1 MFKKIVFF
9 TLFCTFGF
17 ASNFDY
23 KLKPQKVSE
32 NIWCFFGKT
41 EVPSKENG
49 GFMANSCYIKAKD
62 SYILIDTGANYN
74 FAKQAY
80 EAMQKI
86 EDLKVSTIIIT
97 HEHDDHWMG
106 NSFYKDRFNSTIYA
120 PKSINENYN
129 ENSKPRIFEI
139 LDKNEMENTKVIKAD
154 VVVSDEKVIN
164 ISDKTIKIIPTKLTA
179 HTKDDL
185 IVYLP
190 DEKVIFT
197 GDIIM
202 NQRVTSNRDGS
213 VIGTLKAIDLINSYD
228 WNTLIAGHGTITD
241 KKATDFTTKYFTLLK
256 TRVLEAIEAG
266 ITADEISK
274 VVTMD
279 DFKDVAMFYELNSR
293 NVFDAFREF
302 EFYDEE

>member
-9 TLFCTFGF
+9 VLFCSFGF

-106 NSFYKDRFNSTIYA
+106 NSFYKDRFNSIIYA

-279 DFKDVAMFYELNSR
+279 DFKDVAMFDELNSR
-293 NVFDAFREF
+293 NVFDAFREL

>member
-274 VVTMD
+274 VVTID
-279 DFKDVAMFYELNSR
+279 DFKDIAMFDELNSR
-293 NVFDAFREF
+293 NVFDAFREL

>member
-49 GFMANSCYIKAKD
+49 GFMANSCYLKAKD

-279 DFKDVAMFYELNSR
+279 DFKDIAMFDELNSR
-293 NVFDAFREF
+293 NVFDAFREL

>member
-62 SYILIDTGANYN
+62 SYILVDTGANYN

-185 IVYLP
+185 IVYLL

-279 DFKDVAMFYELNSR
+279 DFKDIAMFDELNSR
-293 NVFDAFREF
+293 NVFDAFREL

>member
-9 TLFCTFGF
+9 VLFCSFGF

-41 EVPSKENG
+41 EVPSKQNG

-62 SYILIDTGANYN
+62 SYILVDTGANYN

-106 NSFYKDRFNSTIYA
+106 NSFYKDRFNSIIYA

-279 DFKDVAMFYELNSR
+279 DFKDVAMFDELNSR
-293 NVFDAFREF
+293 NVFDAFREL

>member
-106 NSFYKDRFNSTIYA
+106 NSFYKDRFNSIIYA

-213 VIGTLKAIDLINSYD
+213 VVGTLKAIDLINSYD

-279 DFKDVAMFYELNSR
+279 DFKDVAMFDELNSR
-293 NVFDAFREF
+293 NVFDAFREL

>member
-154 VVVSDEKVIN
+154 FVVSDEKVIN

-241 KKATDFTTKYFTLLK
+241 KKATDFTIKYFTLLK

-279 DFKDVAMFYELNSR
+279 DFKDIAMFDELNSR
-293 NVFDAFREF
+293 NVFDAFREL

>member
-9 TLFCTFGF
+9 VLFCSFGF

-106 NSFYKDRFNSTIYA
+106 NSFYKDRFNSIIYA

-179 HTKDDL
+179 HSKDDL

-279 DFKDVAMFYELNSR
+279 DFKDVAMFDELNSR
-293 NVFDAFREF
+293 NVFDAFREL

>member
-9 TLFCTFGF
+9 VLFCSFGF

-74 FAKQAY
+74 FASQAY
-80 EAMQKI
+80 EAMKKI
-86 EDLKVSTIIIT
+86 KDLKVSDIIIT

-106 NSFYKDRFNSTIYA
+106 NSFYKDKFNSKIYA
-120 PKSINENYN
+120 PKSINENYD
-129 ENSKPRIFEI
+129 ESSKPRIFEI
-139 LDKNEMENTKVIKAD
+139 LDSKEMENTKIIKAD
-154 VVVSDEKVIN
+154 VVISEDTKIDVGNKTIN
-164 ISDKTIKIIPTKLTA
+164 IIAVPYKA
-179 HTKDDL
+179 HTSDDL
-185 IVYLP
+185 MVFVN
-190 DEKVIFT
+190 ENKTMFT

-202 NQRVTSNRDGS
+202 NERITSNRDGS
-213 VIGTLKAIDLINSYD
+213 VVGTLKAIDLIKTYPFEN
-228 WNTLIAGHGTITD
+228 LVAGHGINTGKT
-241 KKATDFTTKYFTLLK
+241 ALEHTEKYFTLLK
-256 TRVLEAIEAG
+256 TRVLDAIEDG
-266 ITADEISK
+266 QTASAISK

-279 DFKDVAMFYELNSR
+279 DFKDIAMFDELNSR
-293 NVFDAFREF
+293 NVFDAFTEL
-302 EFYDEE
+302 EFYDED

>member
-197 GDIIM
+197 GDVIM

-279 DFKDVAMFYELNSR
+279 DFKDIAMFDELNSR
-293 NVFDAFREF
+293 NVFDAFREL

>member
-154 VVVSDEKVIN
+154 VVVNDEKVIN

-279 DFKDVAMFYELNSR
+279 DFKDIAMFDELNSR
-293 NVFDAFREF
+293 NVFDAFREL

>member
-9 TLFCTFGF
+9 VLFCSFGF

-62 SYILIDTGANYN
+62 SYILVDTGANYN

-228 WNTLIAGHGTITD
+228 WNSLIAGHGTITD

-279 DFKDVAMFYELNSR
+279 DFKDIAMFDELNSR
-293 NVFDAFREF
+293 NVFDAFREL

>member
-9 TLFCTFGF
+9 VLFCSFGF

-241 KKATDFTTKYFTLLK
+241 KKATDFTIKYFTLLK

-274 VVTMD
+274 VVTMN
-279 DFKDVAMFYELNSR
+279 DFKDIAMFDELNSR
-293 NVFDAFREF
+293 NVFDAFREL

>member
-185 IVYLP
+185 IVYLL

-279 DFKDVAMFYELNSR
+279 DFKDIAMFDELNSR
-293 NVFDAFREF
+293 NVFDAFREL

>member
-9 TLFCTFGF
+9 TLFCSFGF

-62 SYILIDTGANYN
+62 SYILVDTGANYN

-106 NSFYKDRFNSTIYA
+106 NSFYKDRFNSIIYA

-228 WNTLIAGHGTITD
+228 WNSLIAGHGTITD
-241 KKATDFTTKYFTLLK
+241 KKATDYTTKYFTLLK

-279 DFKDVAMFYELNSR
+279 DFKDVAMFDELNSR
-293 NVFDAFREF
+293 NVFDAFREL

>member
-9 TLFCTFGF
+9 VLFCSFGF
-17 ASNFDY
+17 ASSFDY

-213 VIGTLKAIDLINSYD
+213 VVGTLKAIDLINSYD

-279 DFKDVAMFYELNSR
+279 DFKDVAMFDELNSR
-293 NVFDAFREF
+293 NVFDAFREL

>member
-9 TLFCTFGF
+9 VLFCSFGF

-62 SYILIDTGANYN
+62 SYILVDTGANYN

-279 DFKDVAMFYELNSR
+279 DFKDIAMFDELNSR
-293 NVFDAFREF
+293 NVFDAFREL

>member
-154 VVVSDEKVIN
+154 FVVSDEKVIN

-228 WNTLIAGHGTITD
+228 SNTLIAGHGTITD

-279 DFKDVAMFYELNSR
+279 DFKDIAMFDELNSR
-293 NVFDAFREF
+293 NVFDAFREL

>member
-129 ENSKPRIFEI
+129 ENSTPRIFEI

-279 DFKDVAMFYELNSR
+279 DFKDIAMFDELNSR
-293 NVFDAFREF
+293 NVFDAFREL

>member
-9 TLFCTFGF
+9 VLFCSFGF

-154 VVVSDEKVIN
+154 VIVSDEKVIN

-279 DFKDVAMFYELNSR
+279 DFKDIAMFDELNSR
-293 NVFDAFREF
+293 NVFDAFREL

>member
-274 VVTMD
+274 IVTMD
-279 DFKDVAMFYELNSR
+279 DFKDVAMFDELNSR
-293 NVFDAFREF
+293 NVFDAFREL

>member
-9 TLFCTFGF
+9 VLFCSFGF

-202 NQRVTSNRDGS
+202 NQRVRSNTDGS

-279 DFKDVAMFYELNSR
+279 DFKDVAMFDELNSR
-293 NVFDAFREF
+293 NVFDAFREL

>member
-266 ITADEISK
+266 ITADEILK

-279 DFKDVAMFYELNSR
+279 DFKDIAMFDELNSR
-293 NVFDAFREF
+293 NVFDAFREL

>member
-106 NSFYKDRFNSTIYA
+106 NSFYKDRFNSIIYA

-185 IVYLP
+185 IVYLL

-266 ITADEISK
+266 TTADEISK

-279 DFKDVAMFYELNSR
+279 DFKDVAMFGELNSR
-293 NVFDAFREF
+293 NVFDAFREL

>member
-9 TLFCTFGF
+9 VLFCSFGF

-154 VVVSDEKVIN
+154 FVVSDEKVIN

-279 DFKDVAMFYELNSR
+279 DFKDIAMFDELNSR
-293 NVFDAFREF
+293 NVFDAFREL

>member
-164 ISDKTIKIIPTKLTA
+164 ISDKTIKIIPTKLIA

-279 DFKDVAMFYELNSR
+279 DFKDIAMFDELNSR
-293 NVFDAFREF
+293 NVFDAFREL

>member
-62 SYILIDTGANYN
+62 IYILIDTGANYN

-154 VVVSDEKVIN
+154 FVVSDEKVIN

-279 DFKDVAMFYELNSR
+279 DFKDIAMFDELNSR
-293 NVFDAFREF
+293 NVFDAFREL

>member
-9 TLFCTFGF
+9 TLFCSFGF

-62 SYILIDTGANYN
+62 SYILVDTGANYN

-279 DFKDVAMFYELNSR
+279 DFKDVAMFEELNSR
-293 NVFDAFREF
+293 NVFDAFREL

>member
-41 EVPSKENG
+41 EVPSKQNG

-106 NSFYKDRFNSTIYA
+106 NSFYKDRFNSIIYA
-120 PKSINENYN
+120 PKFINENYN

-279 DFKDVAMFYELNSR
+279 DFKDVAMFDELNSR
-293 NVFDAFREF
+293 NVFDAFREL

>member
-9 TLFCTFGF
+9 TLFCSFGF

-106 NSFYKDRFNSTIYA
+106 NSFYKDRFNSIIYA

-256 TRVLEAIEAG
+256 TRVFEAIEAG

-279 DFKDVAMFYELNSR
+279 DFKDVAMFDELNSR
-293 NVFDAFREF
+293 NVFDAFREL

>member
-9 TLFCTFGF
+9 VLFCSFGF

-86 EDLKVSTIIIT
+86 QDLKVSTIIIT

-154 VVVSDEKVIN
+154 VVVSDEKVIS

-190 DEKVIFT
+190 NEKVIFT

-279 DFKDVAMFYELNSR
+279 DFKDIAMFDELNSR
-293 NVFDAFREF
+293 NVFDAFREL

>member
-9 TLFCTFGF
+9 VLFCSFGF

-106 NSFYKDRFNSTIYA
+106 NSFYKDRFNSIIYA

-213 VIGTLKAIDLINSYD
+213 VIGTLKAIGLINYYD

-279 DFKDVAMFYELNSR
+279 DFKDIAMFDELNSR
-293 NVFDAFREF
+293 NVFDAFREL

>member
-120 PKSINENYN
+120 PKSIN

-279 DFKDVAMFYELNSR
+279 DFKDVAMFDELNSR
-293 NVFDAFREF
+293 NVFDAFREL

>member
-9 TLFCTFGF
+9 TLFCSFGF

-106 NSFYKDRFNSTIYA
+106 NSFYKDRFNSIIYA

-279 DFKDVAMFYELNSR
+279 DFKDVAMFDELNSR
-293 NVFDAFREF
+293 NVFDAFREL

>member
-9 TLFCTFGF
+9 TLFCSFGF

-41 EVPSKENG
+41 EVPSKQNG

-62 SYILIDTGANYN
+62 SYILVDTGANYN

-106 NSFYKDRFNSTIYA
+106 NSFYKDRFNSIIYA

-279 DFKDVAMFYELNSR
+279 DFKDVAMFDELNSR
-293 NVFDAFREF
+293 NVFDAFREL

>member
-154 VVVSDEKVIN
+154 FVVSDEKVIN

-279 DFKDVAMFYELNSR
+279 DFKDIAMFDELNSR
-293 NVFDAFREF
+293 NVFDAFREL